1 MLDLHE
7 WVVERCAIVVE
18 GVGADVVHQLSEQ
31 VVFALKEAVE
41 CRAAYVSARDDVADG
56 DLAVVLLAQKLG
68 ERRDDRGA
76 AFGLAGIHGYAS
88 ASTSRQRSVPEQPS

>member
-18 GVGADVVHQLSEQ
+18 GVGADVAHELGQQ

-41 CRAAYVSARDDVADG
+41 CRAAYVSARDDVANG
-56 DLAVVLLAQKLG
+56 DLAVVLFAQQLG
-68 ERRDDRGA
+68 ERRNDGSA
-76 AFGLAGIHGYAS
+76 AFCLAGIHGYAS
-88 ASTSRQRSVPEQPS
+88 A